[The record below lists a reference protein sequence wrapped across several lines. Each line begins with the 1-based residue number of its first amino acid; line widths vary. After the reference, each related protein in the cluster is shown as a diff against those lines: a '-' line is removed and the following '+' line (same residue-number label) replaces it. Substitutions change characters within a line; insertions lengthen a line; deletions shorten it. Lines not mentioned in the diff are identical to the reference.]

1 MKKESEEGASK
12 TTETAGA
19 PVDTPKIE
27 ITVDEPKESGNQSTF
42 DSELQKEFKTEVC
55 DSGISDTSPDEFE
68 YEFDINRYFNTK
80 IQLNMGRPA
89 EPEEVAPDD
98 EVRITALL
106 FTGV

>member
-1 MKKESEEGASK
+1 MKKESEEVARK
-12 TTETAGA
+12 TAETADV

-27 ITVDEPKESGNQSTF
+27 ITVDEPKETGNQSTF
-42 DSELQKEFKTEVC
+42 DSELQKEFKPEVC
-55 DSGISDTSPDEFE
+55 DSGISDTSNDEFE

-98 EVRITALL
+98 EVRMTALL
-106 FTGV
+106 CLGF